1 MEQNEMKRGF
11 EYTAY
16 DRQVY
21 DRELKDFLPDKIFDA
36 HVHISTD
43 TLLSYGSHNG
53 GSAWTD
59 YLSEEMSV
67 KDFLDINSQLFPNK
81 KVEALLFG
89 MCMTDIDK
97 ANEYV
102 IKCNKGYDFPMLYRC
117 DYAEDADAMEA
128 RVKAG
133 GFIGLKPYLSNCPP
147 YIPSAEVRIYDFL
160 PPAHLEKANKN
171 GWIVMLH
178 IPRDKRLGDP
188 VNIAQ
193 IMEIEEKYPNVKLIV
208 AHVGRAYTEADF
220 GDAFNILKS
229 TKNMMFDFTAN
240 LFTPAITEGIKTVG
254 VDRFVYGTDLPI
266 AVMRMYRVVE
276 NNDYI
281 NVVPKGYYGDVDGQP
296 HMRQTE
302 GEDISMMVYEQLI
315 AFKRS
320 AMELGLRDSDVEKIM
335 YGNAKLLTSSMK

>member
-1 MEQNEMKRGF
+1 MMARGF

-16 DRQVY
+16 DREVY
-21 DRELKDFLPDKIFDA
+21 ERELQSFLPDRMFDA

-43 TLLSYGSHNG
+43 GLKEYGSHNG

-59 YLSEEMSV
+59 HLCKNMDV
-67 KDFLDINSQLFPNK
+67 KDFLEFNKAMFPRQT
-81 KVEALLFG
+81 VEALIFG
-89 MCMTDIDK
+89 MCMTDIDET
-97 ANEYV
+97 NRYV
-102 IKCNKGYDFPMLYRC
+102 IEANRDYGFPMLYRS
-117 DYAEDADAMEA
+117 DYAEDPDGLEA

-133 GFIGLKPYLSNCPP
+133 GFIGLKPYLSNCPS
-147 YIPSAEVRIYDFL
+147 YIPSKEVRIYDFL
-160 PPAHLEKANKN
+160 PPAQLEVANRN

-193 IMEIEEKYPNVKLIV
+193 ILEIEDKYPNIKLIV

-220 GDAFNILKS
+220 GNAFELLKR

-254 VDRFVYGTDLPI
+254 VDRFLYGTDLPI
-266 AVMRMYRVVE
+266 AVMRMYRIVE
-276 NNDYI
+276 NGDYFNI
-281 NVVPKGYYGDVDGQP
+281 VPKGYYGDVDGQP
-296 HMRQTE
+296 HMRE
-302 GEDISMMVYEQLI
+302 EVNSRISLMAYEQLL

-320 AMELGLRDSDVEKIM
+320 AMELGLKDSDVEKIL
-335 YGNAKLLTSSMK
+335 YSNAKMLCDSMK